1 MPKRS
6 NPFQRLIYTIQHSVT
21 ADAVVTESKMLPNI
35 RTGSPV
41 EVDIVIEAETG
52 TIPMIIGIE
61 CTATGR
67 PATVEWVREMSG
79 KHQDLPTDKLVLV
92 SQSGFSS
99 EAEEIAQAHNVE
111 VITLREAEA
120 FDWSQMVN
128 QLTNN
133 PNLRIAKFQIRN
145 MSWGIKFDQAEKER
159 FAARD
164 DLAFS
169 EGSEIYDSDGKL
181 LGTIQQLWNSMLRE
195 KSIVERVMRR
205 WIKEQKEN
213 FKLTWSAKEGTQIA
227 DAAGEH
233 YRIRAIILDGYC
245 EVESTPVSLA
255 PATYGKTQ
263 VAYGKVPDI
272 FSGST
277 GEVTVLFTEQE
288 GEEAKGWLGF
298 SSASGFGQQI
308 FPANRPSTF
317 YDSS

>member
-1 MPKRS
+1 MPKRT

-21 ADAVVTESKMLPNI
+21 DDAVVTESKMLPNI

-61 CTATGR
+61 CTATAR
-67 PATVEWVREMSG
+67 AATVEWAREMIG

-92 SQSGFSS
+92 SQSGFST
-99 EAEEIAQAHNVE
+99 EAEGLAQAHNIE

-133 PNLRIAKFQIRN
+133 PNLRIAKFQIHN
-145 MSWGIKFDQAEKER
+145 ETWGIKFDQAEKDR
-159 FAARD
+159 LAARD
-164 DLAFS
+164 ELAFS
-169 EGSEIYDSDGKL
+169 EESEICDSEGKL
-181 LGTIQQLWNSMLRE
+181 LGSVQQLGNSMLRD
-195 KSIVERVMRR
+195 KSIVERIMRR
-205 WIKEQKEN
+205 WIKERKER
-213 FKLTWSAKEGTQIA
+213 FKLTWNAKEGTQIA
-227 DAAGEH
+227 DAAGDR
-233 YRIRAIILDGYC
+233 YRIRAIILDGHC

-255 PATYGKTQ
+255 PAIYGKTQ
-263 VAYGKVPDI
+263 VAYGKIPDI

-298 SSASGFGQQI
+298 SSDSGFGQQI